1 MRIIRITVQYDGTAY
16 SGWQVQPNSATLQ
29 QILQERIGE
38 IAGERLAVT
47 GAGRTDAG
55 VHALAQVAA
64 FRTTSRLS
72 PEVFKRALN
81 ARLPASVR
89 ILDAAEAKGDF
100 HPRFD
105 AVRKAYFY
113 LIANTSLLS
122 PFLYRYVWQVPV
134 ALDIEA
140 MRRAAA
146 LLEGTHDFSSFRAS
160 GCGAKSPERTL
171 FSLLIERHDSL
182 DFMTVHLRG
191 EFLKVRIEG
200 DAFLRHMVRN
210 IVGTLVEAG
219 KGKVGEERMRRILL
233 SRDRKCAGPTAPAR
247 GLFLERIFYPGEE

>member
-1 MRIIRITVQYDGTAY
+1 MRTLRITVQYDGTAY
-16 SGWQVQPNSATLQ
+16 SGWQVQPNGTTLQ
-29 QILQERIGE
+29 EVLQKRLGE
-38 IAGERLAVT
+38 ITGERLPVT

-64 FRTTSRLS
+64 FRTSSRLA

-89 ILDAAEAKGDF
+89 VLDAAEAPEDF

-113 LIANTSLLS
+113 LIAHSPLLS
-122 PFLYRYVWQVPV
+122 PFLHRYVWQVPA
-134 ALDIEA
+134 ALDDEA

-146 LLEGTHDFSSFRAS
+146 PLTGTHDFSSFRAS
-160 GCGAKSPERTL
+160 GCGAKTPERTV
-171 FSLLIERHDSL
+171 FSLSVERYSFL
-182 DFMTVHLRG
+182 EFMTVQFRG

-219 KGKVGEERMRRILL
+219 KGKVQEERMREILL

-247 GLFLERIFYPGEE
+247 GLFLE